1 MKRIQGIAA
10 KAAVVALYILIFV
23 WASMT
28 GKGYLL
34 FVDNK
39 ARDGVY
45 TFSIKLDN
53 ATSVTVPAG
62 SVKSLYVKGIGNHH
76 IIVTK
81 SGTTIF
87 EGILS
92 YPKGTKAAMID
103 GALIDNSRLTGSKT
117 IAAQAVSESMYSEP
131 EQQTNG
137 SAQEAATEVP
147 TTNP

>member
-1 MKRIQGIAA
+1 MKRIQSFAA
-10 KAAVVALYILIFV
+10 KAIVIMLYILIFV
-23 WASMT
+23 WASIT

-45 TFSIKLDN
+45 TFSIKLNN

-76 IIVTK
+76 IMVTK
-81 SGTTIF
+81 SGTLVF
-87 EGILS
+87 EGTLS

-103 GALIDNSRLTGSKT
+103 GTMIDNSRINGLKT
-117 IAAQAVSESMYSEP
+117 IAAQAVSEDMYSEP
-131 EQQTNG
+131 EQQTN
-137 SAQEAATEVP
+137 SATQEATTETQSV
-147 TTNP
+147 NP